1 LHHETL
7 RFNELGFFYFIL
19 PPIIFAAGYTLKHR
33 RFVRN
38 LDHILALG
46 IIGTLLTMILLTF
59 MLTLTNSY
67 LTFPGSRISPAEI
80 LLLASVL
87 CASDTVAV
95 LSLIPENKYSRM
107 NSILFGEGVVNDA
120 VAILL
125 FRAVI
130 NTIGKT
136 SQETT

>member
-1 LHHETL
+1 MQVLHHDTL
-7 RFNELGFFYFIL
+7 KFNELGFFYFIL

-46 IIGTLLTMILLTF
+46 VIGTLLTMIILSILLS
-59 MLTLTNSY
+59 MTNSY
-67 LTFPGSRISPAEI
+67 LTFPGSRISPAEV

-95 LSLIPENKYSRM
+95 LSLIPEKKYARM

-125 FRAVI
+125 FRAVN
-130 NTIGKT
+130 NTIEK
-136 SQETT
+136 

>member
-1 LHHETL
+1 
-7 RFNELGFFYFIL
+7 
-19 PPIIFAAGYTLKHR
+19 
-33 RFVRN
+33 VRN

-46 IIGTLLTMILLTF
+46 VIGTLLTMVILSVL
-59 MLTLTNSY
+59 LSATNAY
-67 LTFPGSRISPAEI
+67 LTFPWSRISPAEV

-95 LSLIPENKYSRM
+95 LSLIPEKKYARM

-125 FRAVI
+125 FRAVN
-130 NTIGKT
+130 NTIEK
-136 SQETT
+136 

>member
-1 LHHETL
+1 VLHHDTVK
-7 RFNELGFFYFIL
+7 FSELGFFYFIL

-46 IIGTLLTMILLTF
+46 IIATLLTMVLITV
-59 MLTLTNSY
+59 MLTYTNSY
-67 LTFPGSRISPAEI
+67 LTLEGYRISPAEI

-95 LSLIPENKYSRM
+95 LSLIPENKYTRM

-130 NTIGKT
+130 NTIGK
-136 SQETT
+136 S